1 MPIIHA
7 DSPAAL
13 LDGIEKEQARKW
25 LMIATGKV
33 LARPF
38 NVEVHYQP
46 THSSIGLD
54 LITAVSEIT
63 GATTATVASPFRDPK
78 SKGKPTITFLIHN
91 LTQLE
96 VKVLLSQPVWSSKA
110 ITFQVS
116 PFSTLH
122 PDFLLTLTNFT
133 TLNEADVLNALL
145 DTWNDNVTTAFFEDL
160 VLQAPDNEKKAVTNG
175 ILNFIKSTEVRHLD
189 VKKEGGKLDPHFNV
203 YAHGQYLT
211 SDTLWY
217 EIKAFLKGRSYKSTA
232 CGKGRT
238 KMDNFYCRLCH
249 GCDHPRGLCP
259 FPKIPGWNSGRHRA
273 PKPDES
279 DPPTRGAKEGGRPLK
294 RQFAAT
300 QQGQYNP
307 GPSGPRY
314 SYGRHP

>member
-1 MPIIHA
+1 MSIDDGAEPVSKEANRPDANKPEPPSAEHRPSYEVQEAKDSPSLPPQENSTRVDVDKAEIERVLASLDAASENKKSEGNLGPQASLRDKYTSGPMPIIHA

-13 LDGIEKEQARKW
+13 LNGIEKEQACKW

-38 NVEVHYQP
+38 DVEVHYQP

-203 YAHGQYLT
+203 YAH
-211 SDTLWY
+211 
-217 EIKAFLKGRSYKSTA
+217 
-232 CGKGRT
+232 C
-238 KMDNFYCRLCH
+238 
-249 GCDHPRGLCP
+249 
-259 FPKIPGWNSGRHRA
+259 
-273 PKPDES
+273 
-279 DPPTRGAKEGGRPLK
+279 
-294 RQFAAT
+294 
-300 QQGQYNP
+300 
-307 GPSGPRY
+307 
-314 SYGRHP
+314 